1 MWQLQTLALS
11 QSSVIP
17 SFGSDDA
24 LQTFSCCQS
33 CCGNIY
39 PAVKRDFN
47 LLVPLR
53 TFLKNQAVQIK
64 GNTVT
69 GTGEECVH
77 SNKQWKVLSPF
88 SLFGKVT
95 DIKLFLKCVF
105 QRKGTWKG
113 NTSVTYRENV
123 NLQTKETKMS
133 VLKIIAALHCSLYS
147 IVL

>member
-53 TFLKNQAVQIK
+53 TFLKKPSCANKRKYSHWHRRRMCTFKQTMKSFIAFFFIWK
-64 GNTVT
+64 
-69 GTGEECVH
+69 
-77 SNKQWKVLSPF
+77 SN
-88 SLFGKVT
+88 
-95 DIKLFLKCVF
+95 
-105 QRKGTWKG
+105 
-113 NTSVTYRENV
+113 
-123 NLQTKETKMS
+123 
-133 VLKIIAALHCSLYS
+133 
-147 IVL
+147 

>member
-47 LLVPLR
+47 LLVSLR

-77 SNKQWKVLSPF
+77 SNKQLKVLSPF

-95 DIKLFLKCVF
+95 DIKLLKNVSF
-105 QRKGTWKG
+105 
-113 NTSVTYRENV
+113 SVKAREKEI
-123 NLQTKETKMS
+123 LQ
-133 VLKIIAALHCSLYS
+133 
-147 IVL
+147 